1 MRHWKR
7 LFYYLIINVIVS
19 ACTVVT
25 VLTIWERLNP
35 DTPILSQ
42 LNPLA
47 LITPMSPRELF
58 PSFVTPEPT
67 ENPKPIALVATE
79 TPSESAAETP
89 QMTELEYAVESGD
102 TLGAIAVKFDIT
114 VAEIMEANE
123 IADPDQLVVGQVL
136 IIRRSVVGVNQLTAL
151 PPEDLETGTQAT
163 SPIPATSTP
172 PPLTGE
178 SQVMIDSV
186 IGAGDLE
193 SERVFLKRVGP
204 GEISMSGWQLVSDG
218 GDVYNF
224 PQITLFENGAV
235 YVYTRNGPTTAV
247 TLYWELDYP
256 VWESGATVELRD
268 DQGQV
273 HDSYTI
279 P

>member
-7 LFYYLIINVIVS
+7 LFYYLIINVFVS

-25 VLTIWERLNP
+25 VLTVWQRLNP
-35 DTPILSQ
+35 DSPILSQ

-58 PSFVTPEPT
+58 PGFETPVPT
-67 ENPKPIALVATE
+67 QTPNPIALATAGN
-79 TPSESAAETP
+79 PSGSATTTP
-89 QMTELEYAVESGD
+89 QVTEMEYTVESGD
-102 TLGAIAVKFDIT
+102 TLGAIAVKFDVT
-114 VAEIMEANE
+114 VAEIMETND

-136 IIRRSVVGVNQLTAL
+136 IIRRAAVGASDHTAL
-151 PPEDLETGTQAT
+151 PPEDLETTTQAAT
-163 SPIPATSTP
+163 PVQATSTP

-178 SQVMIDSV
+178 SQVVIDSV
-186 IGAGDLE
+186 IGVGDLE

-204 GEISMSGWQLVSDG
+204 GEISMAGWQLESDS
-218 GDVYNF
+218 GDVYIF

-235 YVYTRNGPTTAV
+235 YVYTREGSITAV
-247 TLYWELDYP
+247 TLYWGLDYSI
-256 VWESGATVELRD
+256 WESDMTVVLRD
-268 DQGQV
+268 AQGEV

>member
-7 LFYYLIINVIVS
+7 LFYYLIINVFVS

-47 LITPMSPRELF
+47 LITPMSPRDLF
-58 PSFVTPEPT
+58 PGFETPEPT
-67 ENPKPIALVATE
+67 ENPNPIALVATE
-79 TPSESAAETP
+79 TPSESAVKTP

-102 TLGAIAVKFDIT
+102 TLGAIAVKFDVT

-136 IIRRSVVGVNQLTAL
+136 IIRRSVVGVNQLTSL
-151 PPEDLETGTQAT
+151 PPEDLDTVTQAT

-178 SQVMIDSV
+178 SQIMIDSV

-218 GDVYNF
+218 GDIYNF

-247 TLYWELDYP
+247 TLYWELEYP
-256 VWESGATVELRD
+256 VWESGATVVLRD
-268 DQGQV
+268 DQGQM

>member
-7 LFYYLIINVIVS
+7 LFYYLIINVFVS

-25 VLTIWERLNP
+25 VLTVWQRLNP

-58 PSFVTPEPT
+58 PGFETPAPT
-67 ENPKPIALVATE
+67 QTSNPIALVTTE
-79 TPSESAAETP
+79 DPSDSTSETP
-89 QMTELEYAVESGD
+89 QMAELEYTVEAGD
-102 TLGAIAVKFDIT
+102 TLGAIAVKFNVT

-136 IIRRSVVGVNQLTAL
+136 IIRGPVVGESTHTAL
-151 PPEDLETGTQAT
+151 PPGEMETTTQTAI
-163 SPIPATSTP
+163 PIQATSTP
-172 PPLTGE
+172 PPLTGD
-178 SQVMIDSV
+178 SQVVIDSV
-186 IGAGDLE
+186 IGLGDLE

-204 GEISMSGWQLVSDG
+204 GEISMAGWQLESDG
-218 GDVYNF
+218 GDVYIF

-235 YVYTRNGPTTAV
+235 YVYTREGPITAV
-247 TLYWELDYP
+247 TLYWDLGFP
-256 VWESGATVELRD
+256 VWESGATVVLRD
-268 DQGQV
+268 AQGEV